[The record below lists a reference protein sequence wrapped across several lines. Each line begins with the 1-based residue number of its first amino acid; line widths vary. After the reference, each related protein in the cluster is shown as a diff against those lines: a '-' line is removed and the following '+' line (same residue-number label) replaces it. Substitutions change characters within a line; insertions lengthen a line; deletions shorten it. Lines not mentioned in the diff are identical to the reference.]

1 MTDTPSRYKIFYMAE
16 VDEFNKNDAEY
27 RVALNKNLLQ
37 YHKTEVNGIR
47 DEPSLEELDGNLSDR
62 ILQLDL
68 TNPGELS
75 ILEDAMGKDAY
86 LIEEFDWSGKIRLYY
101 NRNTKTEIF
110 KIPHI
115 SDNNK
120 EFCMAIFR
128 VPSKEIFM
136 SDEDDYQVKVTETY
150 CNKMTSFV
158 GQISASFMKTDLEQ
172 NTLGDMMKK

>member
-1 MTDTPSRYKIFYMAE
+1 MTDTPKRYKIFYMAE

-37 YHKTEVNGIR
+37 YHKTEVNGR
-47 DEPSLEELDGNLSDR
+47 ASDPTEEELEGKFGDR
-62 ILQLDL
+62 LLELDL

-75 ILEDAMGKDAY
+75 ILEDAMGDDAY
-86 LIEEFDWSGKIRLYY
+86 LIEQFNWGELTKLYR

-115 SDNNK
+115 SDINK

-128 VPSKEIFM
+128 VPSKEIFR
-136 SDEDDYQVKVTETY
+136 SNEDDFEVKVTETY

-158 GQISASFMKTDLEQ
+158 GQISASFMKMDLEQ
-172 NTLGDMMKK
+172 NTLGDMKK